1 MSEWKK
7 LKREFYRKDAL
18 LRYGGGIIN
27 FSPESM
33 NSVENGAFKSY
44 SEYLDVQERSC
55 GKIRTCFE
63 MSYYHGWG
71 CDFKG
76 QVARVNALDGTVLF
90 KQITIEGFYGDGDGF
105 YGKEDH
111 VWISTEDTS
120 AFRSGE
126 SLSFT
131 AEVYRYMKHGGQDG
145 KLIDYGLRNI
155 SDILEI
161 ESYGVPTDEELADQQ
176 ISQLVCETCL
186 YHDQCIGVS
195 CTANRNER
203 KERIATLKS
212 LEPGKFT
219 FRTVLLAYELEYG
232 ILAQAGGI
240 RLDRNDPHYD
250 VMERFAAICASHP
263 VCYYGDVME
272 AVDRMFN
279 PDKPRIYIGDNE
291 N

>member
-161 ESYGVPTDEELADQQ
+161 ESYGVPTDEELTDQQ

>member
-7 LKREFYRKDAL
+7 LKREFYRKDTL
-18 LRYGGGIIN
+18 LKYHGGIIN
-27 FSPESM
+27 FSPESI
-33 NSVENGAFKSY
+33 NSVENGTFKSY
-44 SEYLDVQERSC
+44 DEYLEVQERSC
-55 GKIRTCFE
+55 GKIRTYFE
-63 MSYYHGWG
+63 MSYYYGCS

-120 AFRSGE
+120 AFQPGE
-126 SLSFT
+126 SLSFN

-145 KLIDYGLRNI
+145 KLIDYGLRDI
-155 SDILEI
+155 SDIRKI
-161 ESYGVPTDEELADQQ
+161 ESYEVPTEEELVDQQ

-186 YHDQCIGVS
+186 YHDQCSGVS
-195 CTANRNER
+195 CIANMNER

-219 FRTVLLAYELEYG
+219 FRTVLLAYELQYRM
-232 ILAQAGGI
+232 LAQTGGI
-240 RLDRNDPHYD
+240 RLDRNDPHYG

-263 VCYYGDVME
+263 VYYYGDVME
-272 AVDRMFN
+272 AFDRMVN
-279 PDKPRIYIGDNE
+279 PDKPRIYIGDTDN
-291 N
+291 